1 MRIRL
6 THSIRTR
13 LVIILVGF
21 TAFSVMTSWFINR
34 TFMESYYVEDKTKDL
49 LKAYDDINELL
60 ADSEE
65 NAISQKLQMAQK
77 LASRFETQGISA
89 LVVDSDLMVT
99 FGSGFGITNE
109 MLMARLKDIL
119 FNNNKPDNNFIKNT
133 ESYVIQKMHDE
144 DGSRDYLEMCG
155 QIEST
160 NDFFIMRSSLESIT
174 DTVIMATNFY
184 LRVGLVIIVASSIAM
199 MIFSIRF
206 TKPILKLEEIS
217 KKMCKLDFNVKY
229 DVKGHDEIA
238 VLGQNMNNLSEILEK
253 TISEL
258 KSANIKLETDIQKKT
273 EIDEMRKD
281 FLSNVSHE
289 LKTPIALIQG
299 YAEGLKESVNDDDES
314 RDFYCD
320 VIIDESAKM
329 NKMVKKLLTLN
340 QIEFGNNYVEMERF
354 DLIAVIDQVLNQSN
368 ILLQEKGAEVFFDN
382 QKQLFVWADE
392 FQIEEVITNYV
403 SNAIH
408 HLDFEK
414 KIAIELEEKEYIVR
428 VNVFNTGRQIPEMEL
443 NKVWIKF
450 YKVDKART
458 REDGGS
464 GIGLSIVKAI
474 MDSMNMKCGV
484 ENRQN
489 GVNFW
494 FEVEKDKN

>member
-1 MRIRL
+1 MKIMIR
-6 THSIRTR
+6 HSIRTR
-13 LVIILVGF
+13 LVIMLVGF
-21 TAFSVMTSWFINR
+21 TTFSVMASWFING
-34 TFMESYYVEDKTKDL
+34 TFMESYYIENKKMDL
-49 LKAYDDINELL
+49 MEAYEGINELMGET
-60 ADSEE
+60 EE
-65 NAISQKLQMAQK
+65 LDITERMGMASK
-77 LASRFETQGISA
+77 LASRFETQGISV
-89 LVVDSDLMVT
+89 LVVDSELTVT
-99 FGSGFGITNE
+99 FGSGFGMTRDI
-109 MLMARLKDIL
+109 LMTRLKDIL
-119 FNNNKPDNNFIKNT
+119 FNNTAGGDILENGDN
-133 ESYVIQKMHDE
+133 YVIQKIHDE
-144 DGSRDYLEMCG
+144 DGNRDYLEMCG
-155 QIEST
+155 QT
-160 NDFFIMRSSLESIT
+160 GADNDFFVMRSSLESIAEAV
-174 DTVIMATNFY
+174 DMANHFY
-184 LRVGLVIIVASSIAM
+184 LRVGIVIIFVGILAM
-199 MIFSIRF
+199 MFFSIRF

-217 KKMCKLDFNVKY
+217 KKMCSLDFNVKY
-229 DVKGHDEIA
+229 DVKGCDEIA
-238 VLGQNMNNLSEILEK
+238 VLGQNMNNLSETLEK

-258 KSANIKLETDIQKKT
+258 KSANVRLESEIKKKT
-273 EIDEMRKD
+273 EIDEMRKE

-299 YAEGLKESVNDDDES
+299 YAEGLKESVNEDDES

-329 NKMVKKLLTLN
+329 NRMVQKLLTLN

-354 DLIAVIDQVLNQSN
+354 DIINVIDQVLNQSN

-382 QKQLFVWADE
+382 RRQLFVWADE

-414 KIAIELEEKEYIVR
+414 KISIELEERDNLVR
-428 VNVFNTGRQIPEMEL
+428 VNVFNTGRPIPEEDL
-443 NKVWIKF
+443 DKVWIKF

-458 REDGGS
+458 REYGGS

-474 MDSMNMKCGV
+474 MDSMNMECGV
-484 ENRQN
+484 ENRGN

>member
-6 THSIRTR
+6 THSVRTR

-21 TAFSVMTSWFINR
+21 TALSVMAAWFINR
-34 TFMESYYVEDKTKDL
+34 TFMESYYVENKTKDL
-49 LKAYDDINELL
+49 LKAYDDINAFL
-60 ADSEE
+60 ADNEE

-77 LASRFETQGISA
+77 LASRFETEGISA

-119 FNNNKPDNNFIKNT
+119 FNNNKSDNNFIKNT

-144 DGSRDYLEMCG
+144 DGSKDYLEMCG

-174 DTVIMATNFY
+174 DTVTMANNFY
-184 LRVGLVIIVASSIAM
+184 LRVGLVIIVAGSVAM

-229 DVKGHDEIA
+229 DVKGQDEIA

-258 KSANIKLETDIQKKT
+258 KSANVKLKTDIQKMT

-281 FLSNVSHE
+281 LSNVSHE

-368 ILLQEKGAEVFFDN
+368 ILLQEESAEVFFDN
-382 QKQLFVWADE
+382 QKQMFVWADE

-414 KIAIELEEKEYIVR
+414 KITIELEEKEDIVR
-428 VNVFNTGRQIPEMEL
+428 VNVFNTGRQIPESEL
-443 NKVWIKF
+443 DKVWIKF

-458 REDGGS
+458 REYGGS